1 MINKNTIDDIFFEAI
16 SLGGDFAEVFIEDRI
31 NTQFQMISGKLE
43 KGVKGNDFGIGIRVY
58 FGDNSVYT
66 YSNNLDKDVLIR
78 LLREAVYQEF
88 EGNKEKALALREALT
103 MNNHQ
108 LNRRLVGSDEEKIT
122 LMKQASASVQKYSD
136 EISQV
141 IVNIVDHQQQVMIA
155 NTEGLLVKDH
165 RMRTRISIS
174 ATAEYEGGLQTGMTS
189 RGAHQDFSFYQTFDM
204 DSLAKEAGR
213 IAVTMAHAGYAPSGK
228 MPVVIGNG
236 FGGVLFHEASGHG
249 LEATSVAKG
258 ISVYSGKEG
267 EKVTS
272 ELVSA
277 IDDGTIQNAWGSQNF
292 DDEGNP
298 TQKNKLIEKGILKS
312 YMVDRLNGRV
322 MGRKSTGSGRRQSY
336 RYAPT
341 SRMTNT
347 YIDRG
352 ESTFKEIISSTDEGI
367 YAKYL
372 GGGSVN
378 PATGEFN
385 FAVMEGYRIRKGQI
399 MEPVRGAT
407 LIGRGFDVLN
417 RVDMVGDD
425 LKFAQGMC
433 GSVSGTIP
441 VNVGQPTLRVSEI
454 TVGGR
459 SE

>member
-1 MINKNTIDDIFFEAI
+1 MINKGTINDIFFEAI
-16 SLGGDFAEVFIEDRI
+16 SLGGDFAEVFIEDRV

-66 YSNNLDKDVLIR
+66 YSNNPDKDVLIR

-88 EGNKEKALALREALT
+88 TGNDKGVLDLRESST
-103 MNNHQ
+103 KNHHQ
-108 LNRRLVGSDEEKIT
+108 LNRQLVGRDEEKIA
-122 LMKQASASVQKYSD
+122 LMKQASESVQKYSN

-141 IVNIVDHQQQVMIA
+141 IVNFIDNQQNVMIA
-155 NTEGLLVKDH
+155 NTEGLSVKDH

-174 ATAEYEGGLQTGMTS
+174 ATAEHEGGLQTGMIS
-189 RGAHQDFSFYQTFDM
+189 RGAHQDFSFYKTLDI
-204 DSLAKEAGR
+204 DTLAKEAGR

-267 EKVTS
+267 EKVAS
-272 ELVSA
+272 ELVTA
-277 IDDGTIQNAWGSQNF
+277 IDNGTIQNAWGSQNF

-312 YMVDRLNGRV
+312 YMVDRLNGRL
-322 MGRKSTGSGRRQSY
+322 MGRESTGSGRRQSY

-352 ESTFKEIISSTDEGI
+352 DSTFNEIISSTDEGI

-425 LKFAQGMC
+425 LEFAQGMC
-433 GSVSGTIP
+433 GSVSGSIP